1 MQKGVI
7 FDLDGVI
14 FNTEDCWKVGFEII
28 TKKYCLPLDENYR
41 ITICGKSEVKIIE
54 ELNIMFPTLD
64 AVTYRKEIADEYV
77 NQIEKGNYH
86 LKEGFFEL
94 IDELKKRNYKI
105 ALATSNLRWRMEK
118 IFSNK
123 GIDPYKIFDVIITVS
138 EIGNRTKP
146 DPYIFL
152 KAAKELGADPKE
164 TMVIED
170 SLNGIEAAVRGNF
183 IPIMDKDLIPPNEY
197 AKTHCYKIVDSLLD
211 VIPLLN

>member
-1 MQKGVI
+1 MQKAVI

-14 FNTEDCWKVGFEII
+14 FNTENCWKTGFEII
-28 TKKYCLPLDENYR
+28 TKKYGLPLDENYR
-41 ITICGKSEVKIIE
+41 ITICGKSEAKIIE

-86 LKEGFFEL
+86 LKEGFLEL
-94 IDELKKRNYKI
+94 IDVLKKKNYKI

-152 KAAKELGADPKE
+152 KAAEQLGADPNE

-183 IPIMDKDLIPPNEY
+183 LPVMDIDLIPPNEY
-197 AKTHCYKIVDSLLD
+197 AKDHCYKIVDSLLE
-211 VIPLLN
+211 VIPLVN

>member
-1 MQKGVI
+1 MQKAVI

-28 TKKYCLPLDENYR
+28 TKKYGLPLDENYR
-41 ITICGKSEVKIIE
+41 ITICGKSEAKIIE

-64 AVTYRKEIADEYV
+64 AVTYRKEIAYEYV

-94 IDELKKRNYKI
+94 INELKKKDYKI

-152 KAAKELGADPKE
+152 KASEELGADPKQ

-183 IPIMDKDLIPPNEY
+183 IPVMDIDLIPPNEY
-197 AKTHCYKIVDSLLD
+197 AKKHCYKIVDSLLE
-211 VIPLLN
+211 VIPLVN